1 MDPVIQKVTDR
12 IIARS
17 QKSRAIYLQ
26 RLEQA
31 RLKGPHRGVL
41 SCGNLAH
48 GFAAC
53 NKQDKADLRSL
64 TKANIGIVSSY
75 NDMLSAHQPYEHYPA
90 IIKQA
95 VSEAGS
101 VAQFAG
107 GVPAM
112 CDGVTQGQP
121 GMELS
126 LLSRDIIAMSAA
138 VGLGDIKIC
147 LTSSC

>member
-1 MDPVIQKVTDR
+1 MNPVIQRVTDR

-17 QKSRAIYLQ
+17 SKSRAIYL
-26 RLEQA
+26 A
-31 RLKGPHRGVL
+31 RIEEAGQKGPHRGVL

-64 TKANIGIVSSY
+64 TKANIGIISSY
-75 NDMLSAHQPYEHYPA
+75 NDMLSAHQPYEAYPE

-95 VSEAGS
+95 VNDVGS

-107 GVPAM
+107 GVPA
-112 CDGVTQGQP
+112 
-121 GMELS
+121 S
-126 LLSRDIIAMSAA
+126 LAWS
-138 VGLGDIKIC
+138 
-147 LTSSC
+147 